1 MKKKRFTE
9 EQIVRILRDAEAKTI
24 EAAARQHGVSEQSIY
39 RWKRN
44 FGQMDVA
51 AVREL
56 RHLRQENVRL
66 KKVLAERDLEVE
78 VMKELQAKKWSAHG
92 HDATRPRPPVRVGS
106 VHGERHGSVRLLGR
120 ESGRRPRVLTG
131 IGGWPKPSVGW
142 PSGIRSGAIDLPGVF
157 FATGA
162 GG

>member
-39 RWKRN
+39 RWKRQ

-51 AVREL
+51 EVREL
-56 RHLRQENVRL
+56 RHLRQENARL

-78 VMKELQAKKWSAHG
+78 VMKELQAKKW
-92 HDATRPRPPVRVGS
+92 
-106 VHGERHGSVRLLGR
+106 
-120 ESGRRPRVLTG
+120 
-131 IGGWPKPSVGW
+131 
-142 PSGIRSGAIDLPGVF
+142 
-157 FATGA
+157 
-162 GG
+162 